1 MVFFYFKKKLVN
13 WFFSLRERI
22 IRFYDWF
29 QTKSMKNRAKK
40 QKRPVIEFR
49 GKKYSFSTRA
59 LILFPVGI
67 IILAV
72 PMIQFFEVTEII
84 WLQELFG
91 KIQVFFLNFIFNL
104 GAQTMYLPE
113 YSCPW
118 EITIP
123 GNVTVYINNGCTG
136 LTAMTIFVAVIICT
150 PHSQDPKTNEDILW
164 RKSINII
171 VTLILI
177 YFFNIFRATIQFY
190 LYSHGFA
197 WNLVHDSLGTLSIIV
212 AAHIS
217 IFLFCNKYIPEL
229 YVSIYYSG
237 KLIYKQVRKE
247 PIAENFNNTKQRGQY
262 NGAWKL
268 FIKEGIDLD
277 LIKMYEIDSRLIQ
290 FLKENNQKYTTK
302 AIKARLFNQQ
312 EKVTED
318 LLEKML
324 QIFVNV
330 KVVLSENFGGNI
342 YYFI

>member
-1 MVFFYFKKKLVN
+1 
-13 WFFSLRERI
+13 
-22 IRFYDWF
+22 
-29 QTKSMKNRAKK
+29 MKNRAKK
-40 QKRPVIEFR
+40 QKSPVIEFR

-72 PMIQFFEVTEII
+72 PLIQFFEMTEII
-84 WLQELFG
+84 WLQELFA
-91 KIQVFFLNFIFNL
+91 KQMVFFLNLIFNL
-104 GAQTMYLPE
+104 GAHTRYSPE
-113 YSCPW
+113 CLCPW
-118 EITIP
+118 SINLL
-123 GNVTVYINNGCTG
+123 GNFGVYINNGCTG

-164 RKSINII
+164 RKTIDII

-197 WNLVHDSLGTLSIIV
+197 WNLVHDSLGTLSIII
-212 AAHIS
+212 ATHIS

-229 YVSIYYSG
+229 YVSIYYLG
-237 KLIYKQVRKE
+237 KLINNQYKKE
-247 PIAENFNNTKQRGQY
+247 DLAEFLNNIKQRYHY
-262 NGAWKL
+262 NGSREL
-268 FIKEGIDLD
+268 FGKEGMDFD

-302 AIKARLFNQQ
+302 AIKVRLFDQQ
-312 EKVTED
+312 EKLTED
-318 LLEKML
+318 LLEKRL
-324 QIFVNV
+324 NILVNI
-330 KVVLSENFGGNI
+330 KVVLSENFGGKI

>member
-1 MVFFYFKKKLVN
+1 M
-13 WFFSLRERI
+13 
-22 IRFYDWF
+22 
-29 QTKSMKNRAKK
+29 KSMKNREKK
-40 QKRPVIEFR
+40 QKSPVIEFR

-72 PMIQFFEVTEII
+72 PMIQFFEMTEII
-84 WLQELFG
+84 WLHELFA
-91 KIQVFFLNFIFNL
+91 KQMVFFLNLIFNL

-113 YSCPW
+113 NPCPW
-118 EITIP
+118 DITIP
-123 GNVTVYINNGCTG
+123 GNVTVFVNNGCTG
-136 LTAMTIFVAVIICT
+136 LTAMTIFVAVIIFT
-150 PHSQDPKTNEDILW
+150 PHSQDPKTNKDIIL
-164 RKSINII
+164 RKSIDII
-171 VTLILI
+171 ITLLLI
-177 YFFNIFRATIQFY
+177 YFFNIFRAVIQFY

-197 WNLVHDSLGTLSIIV
+197 WNLVHDSLGTLSIII

-229 YVSIYYSG
+229 YISIYYSG

-247 PIAENFNNTKQRGQY
+247 CIAENFNNIKQSGQY
-262 NGAWKL
+262 NGARKL

-277 LIKMYEIDSRLIQ
+277 LIKKYEIDSCLIQ

-302 AIKARLFNQQ
+302 AIKVRLFDQQ

-318 LLEKML
+318 LLEKL
-324 QIFVNV
+324 LHILVNV
-330 KVVLSENFGGNI
+330 KVVLSENFNGKI